1 MPRRLTIACGD
12 YDRTHPLID
21 GTIKAEGLEL
31 NWLVLP
37 HLEIWTRMLNYY
49 DFDASELSLSSYL
62 IARTIGKPLIA
73 IPVFPARAFRHSYVF
88 INTKS
93 GIREPKDLMGKRVG
107 LAEFQQTA
115 TVWVRGTLQ
124 HEYGVNLD
132 AIEWYTW
139 TPHSRMEM
147 ELPKRYSVH
156 HLSPDRKPD
165 EMLFNGEL
173 DAVILAT
180 LFPSLLNPPP
190 HVERLFQ
197 NYEEVE
203 ADYFRKTGIF
213 PIMHTVAL
221 RQKLWEEH
229 PWVARSLFK
238 GFQRAKENAYERLDD
253 VSPYKIS
260 LAWFR
265 RPVQEQREI
274 LGADPWPYGLEKNRH
289 VVAILMEYLY
299 EQGLAKEKLE
309 VDKLFAANTLDL

>member
-1 MPRRLTIACGD
+1 
-12 YDRTHPLID
+12 
-21 GTIKAEGLEL
+21 
-31 NWLVLP
+31 
-37 HLEIWTRMLNYY
+37 
-49 DFDASELSLSSYL
+49 L

-93 GIREPKDLMGKRVG
+93 GIHEPKDLMGKRVG

-139 TPHSRMEM
+139 TPHSRMGM
-147 ELPKRYSVH
+147 EVPKRYSVH
-156 HLSPDRKPD
+156 PITPDRKPD
-165 EMLFNGEL
+165 QMLFNGEL
-173 DAVILAT
+173 DAVILAS

-190 HVERLFQ
+190 HVRRLFE

-203 ADYFRKTGIF
+203 AAYFKKTAIF
-213 PIMHTVAL
+213 PIMHSVAL
-221 RQKLWEEH
+221 KQELWEEH
-229 PWVARSLFK
+229 PWIARSLFK
-238 GFQRAKENAYERLDD
+238 AFQRAKEMAYERLND

-265 RPVQEQREI
+265 RPVEEQKQI
-274 LGADPWPYGLEKNRH
+274 LGEDPWPYGLERNRH
-289 VVAILMEYLY
+289 VVATLMNYLY
-299 EQGLAKEKLE
+299 EQGLAQEKLDVE
-309 VDKLFAANTLDL
+309 KLFAANTLDL